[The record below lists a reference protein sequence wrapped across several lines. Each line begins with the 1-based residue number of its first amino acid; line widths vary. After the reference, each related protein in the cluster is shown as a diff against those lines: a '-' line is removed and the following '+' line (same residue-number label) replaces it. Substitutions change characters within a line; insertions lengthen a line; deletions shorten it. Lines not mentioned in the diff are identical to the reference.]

1 LPRHGPPK
9 REGAPSLNCDFTN
22 GTEPIKNSAPNER
35 IKREYFI
42 WLKEAKGR
50 NESSIDG
57 VAKALN
63 RFETYSKFRD
73 FKKFH
78 IEQARGFKAY
88 LAEQRNERTSEPLSA
103 ATLYSTLSALK
114 AFFKWLADRPGYKSC
129 ISHADAEYFNLSEK
143 EARVATAHRGK
154 HSPTIERILHVL
166 ESMPVQSD
174 VEKRNRALIAFT
186 LLTGA
191 RDGAT
196 ASFKLKHIDLVA
208 GKIEQDAR
216 EVNTKRSKTFT
227 TCFFPVGDVV
237 REIVVDWVNFLRNEK
252 LWGDDDP
259 LFPATKMRNGAD
271 RKFEVAGL
279 ARKHWSSATP
289 IQKIFKDAFTSAG
302 LPYANPHSFRNTLAQ
317 LAYKLRLG
325 PEQFKVWSQNLGHE
339 SVLTTFSS
347 YGEVSAYRQAEIM
360 RNLAETSGDGSH
372 DEDVLNAI
380 SKLLARNR
388 R

>member
-1 LPRHGPPK
+1 
-9 REGAPSLNCDFTN
+9 
-22 GTEPIKNSAPNER
+22 
-35 IKREYFI
+35 
-42 WLKEAKGR
+42 
-50 NESSIDG
+50 
-57 VAKALN
+57 
-63 RFETYSKFRD
+63 
-73 FKKFH
+73 
-78 IEQARGFKAY
+78 
-88 LAEQRNERTSEPLSA
+88 
-103 ATLYSTLSALK
+103 LSALK
-114 AFFKWLADRPGYKSC
+114 AFFQWLADRPGYKSTSHMRMQS
-129 ISHADAEYFNLSEK
+129 ISIFLKRRREW
-143 EARVATAHRGK
+143 RRPIVASIR
-154 HSPTIERILHVL
+154 P
-166 ESMPVQSD
+166 QS
-174 VEKRNRALIAFT
+174 NRFCTCSNQCPRSAFI

-252 LWGDDDP
+252 LWGNDDP
-259 LFPATKMRNGAD
+259 LFPATETRNGAD
-271 RKFEVAGL
+271 RRFEVVGL
-279 ARKHWSSATP
+279 ARKHWSNATA
-289 IQKIFKDAFTSAG
+289 IRNIFKQAFTTAG
-302 LPYANPHSFRNTLAQ
+302 LPYFNPHSFRNTLAQ

-372 DEDVLNAI
+372 GADVLNAI

>member
-1 LPRHGPPK
+1 M
-9 REGAPSLNCDFTN
+9 
-22 GTEPIKNSAPNER
+22 
-35 IKREYFI
+35 
-42 WLKEAKGR
+42 
-50 NESSIDG
+50 
-57 VAKALN
+57 
-63 RFETYSKFRD
+63 
-73 FKKFH
+73 
-78 IEQARGFKAY
+78 
-88 LAEQRNERTSEPLSA
+88 
-103 ATLYSTLSALK
+103 
-114 AFFKWLADRPGYKSC
+114 ADKPGYKSC

-143 EARVATAHRGK
+143 ETRVATAHRGK
-154 HSPTIERILHVL
+154 HSPTIEQILHVL
-166 ESMPVQSD
+166 ESMPVKCD

-252 LWGDDDP
+252 LWGNDDP
-259 LFPATKMRNGAD
+259 LFPATETRNGAD
-271 RKFEVAGL
+271 RRFEVVGL
-279 ARKHWSSATP
+279 ARKHWSNATA
-289 IQKIFKDAFTSAG
+289 IRNIFKQAFTTAG
-302 LPYANPHSFRNTLAQ
+302 LPYFNPHSFRNTLAQ

-325 PEQFKVWSQNLGHE
+325 PERFKVWSQNLGHE
-339 SVLTTFSS
+339 NVLTTFSS

-372 DEDVLNAI
+372 GEDVLNAI